1 MASPTDAQPGGPAVG
16 KACYNAGMQTLS
28 FPDMLTLVQ
37 DRSDALRAAAAQAG
51 LATRVPGCP
60 DWTVSDLVAH
70 LGEVQLFWQ

>member
-1 MASPTDAQPGGPAVG
+1 
-16 KACYNAGMQTLS
+16 
-28 FPDMLTLVQ
+28 MLTLVQ